1 MPYITFFKILDKCSM
16 TQKQR
21 IMIPNACWHK
31 TARGS
36 ASGITKKPCVGASA
50 HTRFRQSRLS
60 LSSACPMQP
69 EFGRIPFL
77 LKLNNKGYFVQK
89 YPWQGSGESRQIQ
102 ISIFEQNI
110 NFVQFRGGENAFT
123 ARKVLLAILDIRQ
136 ISDLCFIF
144 INIIFDIF
152 IPVIARSALFS
163 CPDAVYTTALIW
175 YSFWNSFAFYSN

>member
-1 MPYITFFKILDKCSM
+1 MHRSLGAYLK
-16 TQKQR
+16 R
-21 IMIPNACWHK
+21 
-31 TARGS
+31 TAIFRVCCAKDARRS
-36 ASGITKKPCVGASA
+36 ASGVTKKPCVRASA

-60 LSSACPMQP
+60 LSSACPMQL
-69 EFGRIPFL
+69 EFERIPFL

-144 INIIFDIF
+144 INMIFDIF
-152 IPVIARSALFS
+152 MPVIARSALFS
-163 CPDAVYTTALIW
+163 CPDAVYTTTFI
-175 YSFWNSFAFYSN
+175 